1 MEAIRFLRYKGWSNA
16 GVWKKNPIYLPSFPC
31 ILLKIFYFQK
41 NQKIVDSQKNPSYH
55 YQYIPYI
62 REYGINN
69 NLSEALL

>member
-1 MEAIRFLRYKGWSNA
+1 MGDWKSIKINGIAKIEKFVADESYLRFL
-16 GVWKKNPIYLPSFPC
+16 SFFQ
-31 ILLKIFYFQK
+31 KIFYFQK
-41 NQKIVDSQKNPSYH
+41 NQKIVDNQKISSYH

>member
-1 MEAIRFLRYKGWSNA
+1 MGDWKSIKINGIAKIEKLVADESYLRFL
-16 GVWKKNPIYLPSFPC
+16 VFF
-31 ILLKIFYFQK
+31 LKIFYFQK
-41 NQKIVDSQKNPSYH
+41 SQKIIDSQKIASYH